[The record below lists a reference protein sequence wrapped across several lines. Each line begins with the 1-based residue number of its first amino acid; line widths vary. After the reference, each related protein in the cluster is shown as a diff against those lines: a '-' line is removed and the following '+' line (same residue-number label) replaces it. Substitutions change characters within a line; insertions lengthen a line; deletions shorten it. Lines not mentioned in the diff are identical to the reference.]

1 MRQNPWYHVWGEEHA
16 FVSYF
21 GVKRT
26 GSLPILPQTCTNMIF
41 ALFFS
46 VGLLIPNGILTC
58 SCLFVCLFRHDIQQL
73 TISILVYIHTYL
85 RTYVPKYMR
94 TSLHMYICIHT
105 HITIHNVLTYMRT
118 CVLAYMRTCIHA
130 CMHTYI
136 HIHIH
141 IITYTIVS
149 WLVLVAKRL
158 VTLVKCNEYMIST
171 WSYS

>member
-1 MRQNPWYHVWGEEHA
+1 MISCLGRRTCICQLFWCEENRVFTHI
-16 FVSYF
+16 
-21 GVKRT
+21 T
-26 GSLPILPQTCTNMIF
+26 TNMYKHDLCVIF
-41 ALFFS
+41 QCWSTNSQRYINMFM
-46 VGLLIPNGILTC
+46 
-58 SCLFVCLFRHDIQQL
+58 FVCLFRHDIQQL

-94 TSLHMYICIHT
+94 TYLHMYICIHT

-130 CMHTYI
+130 FMHTYI